1 MTGDIDIRKA
11 RSLDLEAAITLLEE
25 AQLPVADLDA
35 RKFRDF
41 LVARIDGR
49 PAGFVG
55 IERFGRY
62 GLLRSL
68 VVAPA
73 HRDAGLGRRL
83 VSALE
88 SRARAA
94 GVDEMW
100 LLTIDADRWFE
111 GAGYLRCERSEAPEV
126 IASSEEFTSLCP
138 GSAVLMRK
146 FLASP

>member
-1 MTGDIDIRKA
+1 MTADIEI
-11 RSLDLEAAITLLEE
+11 LEAGPRDMEAAVTLLED
-25 AQLPVADLDA
+25 ATLPVADLDA
-35 RKFRDF
+35 SKFREF

-49 PAGFVG
+49 SAGFVG

-73 HRDAGLGRRL
+73 HRDSGLGRRL

-88 SRARAA
+88 TRALVA
-94 GVDEMW
+94 GIDEMW

-111 GAGYLRCERSEAPEV
+111 SVGYLRCDRSEAPAA
-126 IASSEEFTSLCP
+126 IASTEEFASLCP

-146 FLASP
+146 SL